1 MFFGLFRKK
10 KKQDGSRSEARD
22 RLNSI
27 VASRRRSVP
36 VQEVVPVELLK
47 GSEGDVVQ
55 KIKGYVSERFK
66 VEEESVKVQFEE
78 HNGYVVIIT
87 NVVFH

>member
-10 KKQDGSRSEARD
+10 KQNGSRSEAKD

-27 VASRRRSVP
+27 VDGRRRSVP
-36 VQEVVPVELLK
+36 VQEVVPLELLK

-55 KIKGYVSERFK
+55 KIKGYVAERFD
-66 VEEESVKVQFEE
+66 VGEESVKVQFEE